1 MEHISGPI
9 SRVLAQLARQ
19 VEANVPDHRRPEA
32 FHERKS
38 EIANRLRQLAGTAE
52 RPEAHV
58 DG

>member
-1 MEHISGPI
+1 MEHISEPV
-9 SRVLAQLARQ
+9 SRILAQLARQ

-38 EIANRLRQLAGTAE
+38 EIASRLRQLA
-52 RPEAHV
+52 EAHV

>member
-1 MEHISGPI
+1 MKPADEILREI
-9 SRVLAQLARQ
+9 ARQ

-38 EIANRLRQLAGTAE
+38 EIANRLRQLAGTSE
-52 RPEAHV
+52 KPEAHV